1 MTTDAEKAAILLRIT
16 ADLAQPFC
24 REERMHGGWT
34 MLFQHGQPATQFIPS
49 ELAERIGAPLK
60 AGDVVRCA
68 TNPRHRWGVAEY
80 VEPLD
85 DGAVLRELGGGPL
98 LAMRNESFYV
108 LRFYPPEILFYGH
121 KRRVYDWARG
131 KAFRRAADDPWA
143 TKCGGVEMSDDTLSV
158 WVRPHMWFSERRQKD
173 GPTLYAQPRRI
184 DMPWTSG
191 RGHAT
196 STPTRRPHTGR
207 GCSATSSLRSAE
219 RRRQSRSHRTCT
231 SCRTGA
237 TSSTSE
243 LRAWAATGRRTI

>member
-16 ADLAQPFC
+16 AELAQPFC

-184 DMPWTSG
+184 DMPWTNRTRLKDIVRALLDGGINEEFEFSPEE
-191 RGHAT
+191 
-196 STPTRRPHTGR
+196 PTKGMR
-207 GCSATSSLRSAE
+207 GCAKFT
-219 RRRQSRSHRTCT
+219 
-231 SCRTGA
+231 
-237 TSSTSE
+237 
-243 LRAWAATGRRTI
+243 RADVEQAMAGTQ